1 MKPIYLSCFLLVGLG
16 SSSYAQLPV
25 DSVLDLNQI
34 EDQIQDQVQDQ
45 VQDQIIN
52 SGVIENQLLDSQI
65 LESQVLDSQMLDD
78 QILGGD
84 LLDSSALG
92 AEVLDQ
98 DLISGTL
105 GDLDEAGQR
114 VRAALEPVVDTIPLD
129 ALAKTLP
136 ILTRSGETAFV
147 DVEVEN
153 GWRAVEHEWLIM
165 LDKTQVKLLQ
175 PLQADIIE
183 QTDFAEL
190 DMVLVRFRVPAQWD
204 SAAAI
209 KQRLPRHLH
218 EQLDRNHIYDAQAE
232 IPAASAATSASFTAV
247 CDAPVKVGMIDTAIN
262 TKHPAFAP
270 ERIITR
276 DFLGEKFDAPRAH
289 GTAVAGLLVG
299 SGAALQPLLP
309 KAQLYAASV
318 FYPRN
323 QYSQGATMMDLVRAL
338 NWLAGEKVSVINMS
352 LAGPD
357 NHILRSVISRI
368 TEQGMVVIAAA
379 GNEGPAA
386 PPMYPAA
393 YAEVIAVT
401 AVDRAQ
407 KIYRWANRGDYIDF
421 AALGVS
427 VTTARSDGGFGRE
440 TGTSMAAP
448 VISAFAACEQV
459 MRNEK
464 SAALIESLARKVTD
478 LGAPGRDPIF
488 GFGLLDATQA
498 VKAKQ

>member
-1 MKPIYLSCFLLVGLG
+1 MKPIYLSCFLLASLG
-16 SSSYAQLPV
+16 SFSYAQLPV

-45 VQDQIIN
+45 IIN
-52 SGVIENQLLDSQI
+52 SGVIENQVIDSQILDSQI
-65 LESQVLDSQMLDD
+65 LDD
-78 QILGGD
+78 QILGNDVLGAD
-84 LLDSSALG
+84 LLDSDALSAG
-92 AEVLDQ
+92 ALDQ

-105 GDLDEAGQR
+105 GDLDETGR
-114 VRAALEPVVDTIPLD
+114 LVRDALEPIVDAVSLD

-136 ILTRSGETAFV
+136 ILTRAGETAFV

-153 GWRAVEHEWLIM
+153 GWRAVEYEWLIM
-165 LDKTQVKLLQ
+165 LDKTDVKLLQ

-190 DMVLVRFRVPAQWD
+190 DMVLVRFRVPAEWD
-204 SAAAI
+204 SAAAL
-209 KQRLPRHLH
+209 KQRLPVRLH
-218 EQLDRNHIYDAQAE
+218 GQLDRNHIYDAQAE
-232 IPAASAATSASFTAV
+232 VPAAATSTPASFTAV
-247 CDAPVKVGMIDTAIN
+247 CDAPVKIGMIDTAIN
-262 TKHPAFAP
+262 TEHPAFAP
-270 ERIITR
+270 DRIILR
-276 DFLGEKFDAPRAH
+276 DFLGEQFDAPRAH

-299 SGAALQPLLP
+299 SGASLQPLLP

-338 NWLAGEKVSVINMS
+338 NWLAGEKVGVINMS

-357 NHILRSVISRI
+357 NQILRSVISRI
-368 TEQGMVVIAAA
+368 AEQGIVVIAAA

-386 PPMYPAA
+386 PAMYPAA

-401 AVDRAQ
+401 AVDRTQ

-440 TGTSMAAP
+440 TGTSMATP
-448 VISAFAACEQV
+448 VISAFVACE
-459 MRNEK
+459 RDLRDEK
-464 SAALIESLARKVTD
+464 SAALIEGLAGKVTD
-478 LGAPGRDPIF
+478 LGAPGRDPVF
-488 GFGLLDATQA
+488 GFGLLDATQ
-498 VKAKQ
+498 